1 MKCIAKISEGK
12 WLFEVD
18 SYEVAK
24 LVAENHGYP
33 DKKTNAVAVGAVI
46 QISELWNALQTIKAH
61 HGDIGKLAD
70 NLRGLAEQLDKT
82 KRHVVNPV
90 IVTQETPAR

>member
-18 SYEVAK
+18 SYEIAK

-33 DKKTNAVAVGAVI
+33 DKKTNAVSVGAQI
-46 QISELWNALQTIKAH
+46 QISELWNALQTIKGH
-61 HGDIGKLAD
+61 HTEIGGLAD
-70 NLRGLAEQLDKT
+70 KLRGLAEQLDKT

-90 IVTQETPAR
+90 IVTQQEKA